1 MADEQEHYMLGFGEW
16 EWWCDWCVH
25 PDDCDPETLVEIPV
39 SRCRGECSG
48 CGASS
53 DDAGKSHA

>member
-1 MADEQEHYMLGFGEW
+1 MAEREHYMLGYGEW

-25 PDDCDPETLVEIPV
+25 PDDCDPETLIEIPV

-48 CGASS
+48 CGASL
-53 DDAGKSHA
+53 DDEVAP